1 MKVNYN
7 AQAIIANN
15 KLSLT
20 ESKLA
25 ASTQRLSSGF
35 KIVKAK
41 DNPAGL
47 AMSRRMNMQIESLGV
62 ANNSSQDGVNIIK
75 TTDGVLS
82 EVHAILQR
90 MNELSIKAGTD
101 AITPNDRDYIQEEL
115 TQLKD
120 EITRISNT
128 ADFNG
133 QRLLD
138 GTFDL
143 RGYATVAGTTSA
155 NVKVCTYS
163 DDVPVGDCQVTGIA
177 GMTFDVAKN
186 TVTSV
191 PAGAKIDGPVDPATH
206 QPRFTLDRVDWDGNI
221 VKFSN
226 AEGMEVQL
234 EFSGVENGPIA
245 LDLTG
250 TGAMTLQIGANEGQI
265 LDVRIP
271 KLTLSTLGIYN
282 TSFKEMTDK
291 DGNTFTEGAASRMA
305 IEDIKGAL
313 DYVSKLRSRL
323 GAYQNRLEHTTANID
338 TTVEN
343 MTTAYSQI
351 MDVDMGEEMVT
362 YSTQQ
367 VLEQAGT
374 SILSQANQRS
384 SLALQLLEN

>member
-20 ESKLA
+20 ESRLG

-62 ANNSSQDGVNIIK
+62 ANNSSKDGVNIIK

-90 MNELSIKAGTD
+90 MNELSIKASTD
-101 AITPNDRDYIQEEL
+101 AITENDRDYIQEEL

-133 QRLLD
+133 QALLD

-143 RGYATVAGTTSA
+143 RGYATVGGTTSP

-163 DDVPVGDCQVTGIA
+163 DDVPFGDCNATIGA
-177 GMTFDVAKN
+177 MTFDAAKN
-186 TVTSV
+186 TVTNV
-191 PAGAKIDGPVDPATH
+191 GAGAKIDGPVDPATH

>member
-15 KLSLT
+15 KLAQT
-20 ESKLA
+20 ESKLS

-62 ANNSSQDGVNIIK
+62 ANNSSKDGVNIIK

-90 MNELSIKAGTD
+90 MNELSVKASTD
-101 AITPNDRDYIQEEL
+101 AITENDRDYIQEEL

-133 QRLLD
+133 QSLLD

-143 RGYATVAGTTSA
+143 RGYATVGGVTTS
-155 NVKVCTYS
+155 NVKVCTYT
-163 DDVPVGDCQVTGIA
+163 DDVPVGDWTVTGL
-177 GMTFDVAKN
+177 GTMTFDNNKN
-186 TVTSV
+186 TITSIPV
-191 PAGAKIDGPVDPATH
+191 GAKIEGPPDAAGNPS
-206 QPRFTLDRVDWDGNI
+206 FTLDRVDWDGN
-221 VKFSN
+221 VAKFSN
-226 AEGMEVQL
+226 AEGMEIQL
-234 EFSGVENGPIA
+234 EFSGAETNEIK
-245 LDLTG
+245 LELTG
-250 TGAMTLQIGANEGQI
+250 TGAMTLQVGANEGQI

-282 TSFKEMTDK
+282 TNFKEMMDK
-291 DGNTFTEGAASRMA
+291 DGVLHTESEASRMA

-323 GAYQNRLEHTTANID
+323 GAYQNRLEHTTTNID

-374 SILSQANQRS
+374 SILSQANERS
-384 SLALQLLEN
+384 SLALQLLE